1 MSQPAWTLFTYGAS
15 RGNPGQAGAGAV
27 LFNAE
32 GHELAARS
40 LYLGECTNN
49 VAEYRALIW
58 GLKTAVN
65 CGVTDLVVRA
75 DSELVVKQMRG
86 EYRVK
91 HPGLQP
97 LFARA
102 KDLARELASV
112 RYEHV
117 RREQNTHA
125 DELANAAMDSKCDV
139 GDVPDGA
146 VGSEQGSLF

>member
-1 MSQPAWTLFTYGAS
+1 VTVRGTLYTDGGS
-15 RGNPGQAGAGAV
+15 RGNPGPAGIGIV
-27 LFNAE
+27 LLRDNGDVFCS
-32 GHELAARS
+32 GGRF
-40 LYLGECTNN
+40 LGECTNN

-58 GLKTAVN
+58 GLKAAVN
-65 CGVTDLVVRA
+65 CGVTDLLVRA

-91 HPGLQP
+91 HHGLQP

-117 RREQNTHA
+117 RRDQNTPA
-125 DELANAAMDSKCDV
+125 DELANAAMDAQCDV
-139 GDVPDGA
+139 GDVPEGV
-146 VGSEQGSLF
+146 VGNDQGSLF

>member
-1 MSQPAWTLFTYGAS
+1 MTVRGTLYTDGGS
-15 RGNPGQAGAGAV
+15 RGNPGPAGIGIVLLRENGDVCCAGGR
-27 LFNAE
+27 F
-32 GHELAARS
+32 
-40 LYLGECTNN
+40 LGECTNN

-65 CGVTDLVVRA
+65 CGVTDLLVRA

-125 DELANAAMDSKCDV
+125 DEMANAAMDSKCDV
-139 GDVPDGA
+139 GDVSDGA

>member
-1 MSQPAWTLFTYGAS
+1 MTVRGTLYTDGGS
-15 RGNPGQAGAGAV
+15 RGNPGPAGIGIVLLRENGDVCCAGGR
-27 LFNAE
+27 F
-32 GHELAARS
+32 
-40 LYLGECTNN
+40 LGECTNN

-65 CGVTDLVVRA
+65 CGVTDLLVRA

>member
-1 MSQPAWTLFTYGAS
+1 VIVRGTLYTDGGS
-15 RGNPGQAGAGAV
+15 RGNPGPAGIGIVLLRENGDVCCAGGR
-27 LFNAE
+27 F
-32 GHELAARS
+32 
-40 LYLGECTNN
+40 LGECTNN

-65 CGVTDLVVRA
+65 CGVTDLLVRA

-102 KDLARELASV
+102 KDLARELESV

-117 RREQNTHA
+117 RREANTHA
-125 DELANAAMDSKCDV
+125 DELANAAMDQKCDV

>member
-1 MSQPAWTLFTYGAS
+1 VTVRGTLYTDGGS
-15 RGNPGQAGAGAV
+15 RGNPGPAGIGIV
-27 LFNAE
+27 LLRESGDVCCSGGRF
-32 GHELAARS
+32 
-40 LYLGECTNN
+40 LGECTNN

-65 CGVTDLVVRA
+65 CGVTDLLVRA

-97 LFARA
+97 LYARA
-102 KDLARELASV
+102 KDLAREFASV

-125 DELANAAMDSKCDV
+125 DELANAAMDGQCDV

-146 VGSEQGSLF
+146 VGNDQGSLF

>member
-1 MSQPAWTLFTYGAS
+1 MTVRGTLYTDGGS
-15 RGNPGQAGAGAV
+15 RGNPGPAGIGIVLLRENGDVCCAGGR
-27 LFNAE
+27 F
-32 GHELAARS
+32 
-40 LYLGECTNN
+40 LGECTNN

-65 CGVTDLVVRA
+65 FGVTDLLVRA

-102 KDLARELASV
+102 KDLARGLASV

>member
-1 MSQPAWTLFTYGAS
+1 VKVRGTLYTDGGS
-15 RGNPGQAGAGAV
+15 RGNPGPAGIGIVLLRENGDVCCAGGR
-27 LFNAE
+27 F
-32 GHELAARS
+32 
-40 LYLGECTNN
+40 LGECTNN

-65 CGVTDLVVRA
+65 CGVTDLLVRA

-86 EYRVK
+86 EYRCK

-102 KDLARELASV
+102 KDLARELESV

-117 RREQNTHA
+117 RRELNTHA
-125 DELANAAMDSKCDV
+125 DELANAAMDQKCDV
-139 GDVPDGA
+139 GDVPDCLVAGD
-146 VGSEQGSLF
+146 QGSLF

>member
-1 MSQPAWTLFTYGAS
+1 MTVRGTLYTDGGS
-15 RGNPGQAGAGAV
+15 RGNPGPAGIGIVLLRERGDVCCAGGR
-27 LFNAE
+27 F
-32 GHELAARS
+32 
-40 LYLGECTNN
+40 LGECTNN

-65 CGVTDLVVRA
+65 CGVTDLLVRA

-102 KDLARELASV
+102 KDLARELSSV

-117 RREQNTHA
+117 RREANTHA
-125 DELANAAMDSKCDV
+125 DELANAAMDAQCDV

>member
-1 MSQPAWTLFTYGAS
+1 MTVRGTLYTDGGS
-15 RGNPGQAGAGAV
+15 RGNPGPAGIGIVLLRENGDVCCAGGR
-27 LFNAE
+27 F
-32 GHELAARS
+32 
-40 LYLGECTNN
+40 LGECTNN

-65 CGVTDLVVRA
+65 CGVTDLLVRA

-125 DELANAAMDSKCDV
+125 DEMANAAMDSKCDV